1 MRPYSVPVV
10 EAIGSKRAKV
20 IYFSNLRIKDTL
32 ALLIRRGRHT
42 RPVDVP
48 DEYVQQMQSERRTV
62 LGNGKAIWE
71 RAAVHQSKNRS
82 DLGLVR
88 KQNHF
93 WDCEVIGLVPAL
105 GWKLTGA
112 VLIDDAVEAK
122 TDETD

>member
-20 IYFSNLRIKDTL
+20 IYFSNLRLKDTL

-48 DEYVQQMQSERRTV
+48 DEYIQQMQSERRV
-62 LGNGKAIWE
+62 VSANGRAVWE
-71 RAAVHQSKNRS
+71 PVAVHKSKNRS
-82 DLGLVR
+82 DLGLV
-88 KQNHF
+88 KNQNHF

-112 VLIDDAVEAK
+112 VLVDDAVEAK
-122 TDETD
+122 PDETV